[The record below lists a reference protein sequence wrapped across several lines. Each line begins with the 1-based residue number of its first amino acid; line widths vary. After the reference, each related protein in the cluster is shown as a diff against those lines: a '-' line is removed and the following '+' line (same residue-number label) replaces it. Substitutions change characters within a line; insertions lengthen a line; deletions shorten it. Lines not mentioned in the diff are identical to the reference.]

1 MHDTTTDDLEV
12 EVVVIEVLYGYS
24 LILETLLELVPLH
37 DELVVIE
44 VMHI

>member
-1 MHDTTTDDLEV
+1 MDDTTTDDLEV
-12 EVVVIEVLYGYS
+12 EVVVIEVLYGY
-24 LILETLLELVPLH
+24 LQILGISHELVLLH